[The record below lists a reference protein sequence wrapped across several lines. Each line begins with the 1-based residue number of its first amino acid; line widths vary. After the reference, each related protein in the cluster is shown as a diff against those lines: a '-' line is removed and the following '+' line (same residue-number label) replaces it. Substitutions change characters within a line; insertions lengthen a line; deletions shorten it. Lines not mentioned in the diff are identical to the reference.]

1 MDVEQMTLE
10 QQHQPKGENWEVKY
24 NALKKDFDYIQTV
37 LDEQSSLN
45 VELSNQ
51 VKKLEKKLSGCNSAL
66 LKLEIKFRAINSICK
81 VTGETQLTHAQRRA
95 LAWVQQSILSEVT
108 KEEGAADPIPFNFY
122 DQF

>member
-51 VKKLEKKLSGCNSAL
+51 VKKSEKRWLGFNKASCLKSPKRRGRLTPAL
-66 LKLEIKFRAINSICK
+66 LTFTTSFE
-81 VTGETQLTHAQRRA
+81 ETIRPPL
-95 LAWVQQSILSEVT
+95 
-108 KEEGAADPIPFNFY
+108 
-122 DQF
+122 

>member
-51 VKKLEKKLSGCNSAL
+51 VKKS
-66 LKLEIKFRAINSICK
+66 
-81 VTGETQLTHAQRRA
+81 
-95 LAWVQQSILSEVT
+95 
-108 KEEGAADPIPFNFY
+108 
-122 DQF
+122 